1 MTVAFVM
8 TPSFLVQSKYQIYYL
23 ICDLRLDISMGKLT
37 DSRFASKDDQMAL
50 TDVPLVIR
58 AIDGEAA
65 AAGRL

>member
-1 MTVAFVM
+1 
-8 TPSFLVQSKYQIYYL
+8 
-23 ICDLRLDISMGKLT
+23 MGKLT